1 MCTSGNLIFFPVVE
15 NTRGKVKIN
24 WILLITFF
32 LQEKK
37 NKRFLFLFLSIAS
50 KSKLSGWPCLF
61 FTFCKHE
68 QLQDIK
74 MYIICNVCQ
83 IININ
88 TAAQKIQISLPE
100 IVQVI

>member
-37 NKRFLFLFLSIAS
+37 IKD
-50 KSKLSGWPCLF
+50 
-61 FTFCKHE
+61 FCFYSY
-68 QLQDIK
+68 L
-74 MYIICNVCQ
+74 
-83 IININ
+83 
-88 TAAQKIQISLPE
+88 
-100 IVQVI
+100 